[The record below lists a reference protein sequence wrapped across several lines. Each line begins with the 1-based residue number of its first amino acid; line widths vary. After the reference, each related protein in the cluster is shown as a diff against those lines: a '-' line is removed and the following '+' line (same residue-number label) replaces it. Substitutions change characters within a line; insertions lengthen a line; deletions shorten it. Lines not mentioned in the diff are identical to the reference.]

1 VVIPGSNELTVARI
15 GPNERNAWQASSGH
29 VDLVRPAREP
39 VPVRLA
45 AEPQSLTVDLS
56 SCACVV
62 VDMQN
67 DFCAPGGWLE
77 SIGVDIAPARRPIG
91 PLSTLLPELRSAG
104 VPVIWVNWGNRP
116 DRANLPPGVLHVYD
130 PDGVSTGIGDPLP
143 GSGSRVLEAGSWSA
157 ALVDGLEAGPEDLF
171 VNKYRMSG
179 FFDTELD
186 SILRNL
192 DVTTLLFAGVNVD
205 QCVLATLADAACLGY
220 DVVLLDDCAATT
232 SPPFCHDATR
242 YNVRQ
247 CFGFVS
253 SARALL
259 DGLGVTADHV
269 AASEDAAPGAGVPP
283 QLFDIAGA
291 EARRISSGDTVKLAL
306 LRGPD
311 ELFDAS
317 VFLEIW
323 EPGGAQP
330 PNSHPRS
337 VETFLFLQGSGRAFC
352 DETVVDVSAGQF
364 LVLPPRSVHRIEAG
378 PSEKLYAITT
388 MVPDEGFAE
397 LVAAGEVAS
406 LDDEERA
413 VLIHA
418 AGSARAAGS

>member
-1 VVIPGSNELTVARI
+1 VARI
-15 GPNERNAWQASSGH
+15 GPNDRNAWQASADH
-29 VDLVRPAREP
+29 VDLVRTPRTP

-45 AEPQSLTVDLS
+45 AEPQSLTVDLA

-67 DFCAPGGWLE
+67 DFCAPGGWLA
-77 SIGVDIAPARRPIG
+77 SIGVDVAPARRPVG
-91 PLSTLLPELRSAG
+91 PLSALLPELRSAG
-104 VPVIWVNWGNRP
+104 IPVIWLNWGNRP

-130 PDGVSTGIGDPLP
+130 RDGASTGIGDPLP
-143 GSGSRVLEAGSWSA
+143 GSGSHVLEAGSWSA
-157 ALVDGLEAGPEDLF
+157 ALVDGLEAGPGDLF
-171 VNKYRMSG
+171 VDKYRMSG

-220 DVVLLDDCAATT
+220 DVVLLDDCSATT

-253 SARALL
+253 SGRALL
-259 DGLGVTADHV
+259 EGLGVTTAGFE
-269 AASEDAAPGAGVPP
+269 ARSEDPPPGTDVGP
-283 QLFDIAGA
+283 QRFDVAGA
-291 EARRISSGDTVKLAL
+291 VARHISRGDTVKLAL
-306 LRGPD
+306 LRAPD
-311 ELFDAS
+311 RLYDAS

-337 VETFLFLQGSGRAFC
+337 VETFLFLRGSGRAYC
-352 DETVVDVSAGQF
+352 DQTVVEVAAGQL

-378 PSEKLYAITT
+378 PDEKLYAITT
-388 MVPDEGFAE
+388 MVPDEGFAA
-397 LVAAGEVAS
+397 LVLAGEAAP
-406 LDDEERA
+406 LDDDERA
-413 VLIHA
+413 VLAQA
-418 AGSARAAGS
+418 AGSARVAAP

>member
-1 VVIPGSNELTVARI
+1 VARI
-15 GPNERNAWQASSGH
+15 GPNDRNAWHASADH
-29 VDLVRPAREP
+29 VDLIRASRAP
-39 VPVRLA
+39 VPLRVA
-45 AEPQSLTVDLS
+45 AEPQSLTVDLAA
-56 SCACVV
+56 CACVV

-67 DFCAPGGWLE
+67 DFCAPGGWLD

-91 PLSTLLPELRSAG
+91 PLSALLPELRAAG
-104 VPVIWVNWGNRP
+104 VPVIWLNWGNRP

-130 PDGVSTGIGDPLP
+130 SDGASTGIGDPLP
-143 GSGSRVLEAGSWSA
+143 GSGSHVLEACSWSA
-157 ALVDGLEAGPEDLF
+157 ALVDGLEAGPGDLF
-171 VNKYRMSG
+171 VDKYRMSG

-205 QCVLATLADAACLGY
+205 QCVLATLTDAACLGY

-232 SPPFCHDATR
+232 SPAFCHDAAR
-242 YNVRQ
+242 YNIRQ

-253 SARALL
+253 SGRALL
-259 DGLGVTADHV
+259 EGLGATPDVAQSDDPPSGADV
-269 AASEDAAPGAGVPP
+269 GP
-283 QLFDIAGA
+283 QLFDVAAA
-291 EARRISSGDTVKLAL
+291 EARHISSGDTVKLAL

-311 ELFDAS
+311 DLFDAS

-337 VETFLFLQGSGRAFC
+337 VETFLFLQGSGRAYC
-352 DETVVDVSAGQF
+352 DQTVVDVSAGQL

-378 PSEKLYAITT
+378 PDEKLFAITT
-388 MVPDEGFAE
+388 MMPDEGFAA
-397 LVAAGEVAS
+397 LVTGGEVAP
-406 LDDEERA
+406 LDDDERA
-413 VLIHA
+413 VLAQA
-418 AGSARAAGS
+418 AGSARLTSP

>member
-1 VVIPGSNELTVARI
+1 
-15 GPNERNAWQASSGH
+15 
-29 VDLVRPAREP
+29 
-39 VPVRLA
+39 VRLA
-45 AEPQSLTVDLS
+45 AEPQSLTVDLA

-77 SIGVDIAPARRPIG
+77 SIGVDIAPTLRPIG
-91 PLSTLLPELRSAG
+91 PLSELLPELREVG
-104 VPVIWVNWGNRP
+104 VPVVWLNWGNRP

-157 ALVDGLEAGPEDLF
+157 ALVDGLEAGPGDLF
-171 VNKYRMSG
+171 VDKYRMSG

-186 SILRNL
+186 SVLRNL

-253 SARALL
+253 SGYALL
-259 DGLGVTADHV
+259 ESLGVTTSTLGAVD
-269 AASEDAAPGAGVPP
+269 ERPPGADFGP
-283 QLFDIAGA
+283 QLFDVAGA
-291 EARRISSGDTVKLAL
+291 VAHHISSGDTVKLAM

-311 ELFDAS
+311 KLFDAS

-323 EPGGAQP
+323 EPRGAQP
-330 PNSHPRS
+330 PNSHTRS
-337 VETFLFLQGSGRAFC
+337 VETFLFLQGIGRAFC
-352 DETVVDVSAGQF
+352 DQTVVDVSAGQL

-378 PSEKLYAITT
+378 PDEKLYAITT
-388 MVPDEGFAE
+388 MVPDDGFAA
-397 LVAAGEVAS
+397 LVAAGEVAP
-406 LDDEERA
+406 LDDDERA
-413 VLIHA
+413 VLAQA
-418 AGSARAAGS
+418 AGSARPSAP

>member
-1 VVIPGSNELTVARI
+1 VPRI
-15 GPNERNAWQASSGH
+15 GPNDRNAWHASAEH
-29 VDLVRPAREP
+29 VDLVRSRRAP

-45 AEPQSLTVDLS
+45 AEPQSLTVDLA

-67 DFCAPGGWLE
+67 DFCAPEGWLA

-91 PLSTLLPELRSAG
+91 PLSELLPELRVAG
-104 VPVIWVNWGNRP
+104 VPVIWLNWGNRP

-143 GSGSRVLEAGSWSA
+143 GSESHVLEAGSWSA
-157 ALVDGLEAGPEDLF
+157 ALVDGLDAGPGDLF
-171 VNKYRMSG
+171 VDKFRMSG

-205 QCVLATLADAACLGY
+205 QCVLATLTDAACLGY
-220 DVVLLDDCAATT
+220 DVVLLDDCSATT

-253 SARALL
+253 SGRALL
-259 DGLGVTADHV
+259 EGLGVTPLALADKADSPV
-269 AASEDAAPGAGVPP
+269 GSAVGP
-283 QLFDIAGA
+283 QLFDVAGA
-291 EARRISSGDTVKLAL
+291 VARHISSGDTVKLAL

-323 EPGGAQP
+323 DPGGAQP

-337 VETFLFLQGSGRAFC
+337 VETFLFLQGAGRAYC
-352 DETVVDVSAGQF
+352 DETVVDVSAGQL

-378 PSEKLYAITT
+378 PAEKLYAITT
-388 MVPDEGFAE
+388 MVPDEGFAA
-397 LVAAGEVAS
+397 LVAAGEVAP
-406 LDDEERA
+406 LNDEERG
-413 VLIHA
+413 VLAQA
-418 AGSARAAGS
+418 AGSARPPAP